1 MSFCGHCG
9 SSLPGDQAGSPND
22 QASLAAIEG
31 PLAGQAMT
39 IPTKGLII
47 GRGSACDLRLLDV
60 GASRQHAHIRYA
72 QGSWY
77 IQDLGSSGG
86 TFINDEKVRA
96 IRLNSGDRISIG
108 ESTWTFHIAGQDA
121 AEEETKA
128 TAEVSA
134 GPETTPSAA
143 LWRRFPLWLWIVHG
157 AALLVFA
164 GLVTLVAISIKN
176 GLLGNL
182 SGSPGE
188 EASEETQSA
197 PEEIEEG
204 SETEPQGRLRFGP
217 MIQQTP
223 VPGPGY
229 ACLLP
234 PHLQV

>member
-1 MSFCGHCG
+1 M
-9 SSLPGDQAGSPND
+9 P
-22 QASLAAIEG
+22 
-31 PLAGQAMT
+31 

-96 IRLNSGDRISIG
+96 IRLNSGDKISIG
-108 ESTWTFHIAGQDA
+108 ESTWTFHLADHAA
-121 AEEETKA
+121 AEEEAKVVA
-128 TAEVSA
+128 GAAA
-134 GPETTPSAA
+134 GPETTPSVTI
-143 LWRRFPLWLWIVHG
+143 WRRFPLWLWIVHG
-157 AALLVFA
+157 AALLIFVA
-164 GLVTLVAISIKN
+164 LVTLVAISIKN
-176 GLLGNL
+176 GLLSNMF
-182 SGSPGE
+182 GSPGA

-197 PEEIEEG
+197 PEEIDEG
-204 SETEPQGRLRFGP
+204 SETEPQGRLLFGP

-223 VPGPGY
+223 VPGPSY

-234 PHLQV
+234 PLLQV

>member
-9 SSLPGDQAGSPND
+9 GSLPATESEALND

-72 QGSWY
+72 QGSWF

-86 TFINDEKVRA
+86 TFINDEQVRA

-108 ESTWTFHIAGQDA
+108 ESTWTFYLGDHAA
-121 AEEETKA
+121 AEEQAKA
-128 TAEVSA
+128 AAEA
-134 GPETTPSAA
+134 AIGPETTPSAPF
-143 LWRRFPLWLWIVHG
+143 WRRFPLWLWIVHG
-157 AALLVFA
+157 AALLIFVA
-164 GLVTLVAISIKN
+164 LVTLVAISIKN

-182 SGSPGE
+182 SGSAGA
-188 EASEETQSA
+188 EASEETNVA
-197 PEEIEEG
+197 PDEIEEG
-204 SETEPQGRLRFGP
+204 GETEPQGRLLIGP
-217 MIQQTP
+217 MIQTP
-223 VPGPGY
+223 VPGPSY
-229 ACLLP
+229 VCLLP
-234 PHLQV
+234 PRLQV